1 MNFIYYS
8 IFFYFFN
15 FYLKKS
21 SFQSIVNLR
30 ENSYLKLINYINSC
44 IHAKIVYVLSF
55 LLLMNFIDVSVWSN
69 CLDVTRGYCFYDTLM
84 ILYQNPLDYQMLIHH
99 LILFIGTYNYYVI
112 LYPYQIALALLS
124 ETSNQFLYIGWFLIK
139 KNLKNTMIFKING
152 IILLILFFLFR
163 VINFTY
169 LSFFIFTNCSFYENI
184 LFLPITLLNY
194 YWFFLLVKKF

>member
-1 MNFIYYS
+1 
-8 IFFYFFN
+8 
-15 FYLKKS
+15 
-21 SFQSIVNLR
+21 
-30 ENSYLKLINYINSC
+30 
-44 IHAKIVYVLSF
+44 
-55 LLLMNFIDVSVWSN
+55 
-69 CLDVTRGYCFYDTLM
+69 M